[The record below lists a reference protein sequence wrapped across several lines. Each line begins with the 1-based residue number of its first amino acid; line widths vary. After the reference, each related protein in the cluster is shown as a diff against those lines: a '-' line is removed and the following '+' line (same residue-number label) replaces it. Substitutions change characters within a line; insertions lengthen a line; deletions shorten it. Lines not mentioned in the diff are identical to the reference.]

1 MLSDNRVQVPS
12 HHFQH
17 TSTKD
22 IGWKGGDIM
31 LNKIIMLLL
40 AFAIVVIALKVKL

>member
-1 MLSDNRVQVPS
+1 MLSDSRVQVPS
-12 HHFQH
+12 HHLQH

-22 IGWKGGDIM
+22 IGWKGGDIV